1 MNKTHHSRVPIPAAL
16 SALLLPFVAAI
27 AATPPQG
34 PAPTELPRLIKIRD
48 DVYTIQNVNSN
59 LAELGAFGGNVT
71 VYLTDEGVILVDSKN
86 DKVHDDIIA
95 KVRTLTDKPIKYV
108 ILTHNHGDHAAGAPG
123 MAAMGATVIISKGD
137 RDNMV
142 RTKQPWLPQVTYTG
156 RADLFVGG
164 KEIELHEIK
173 GHTRGDTFV
182 YLPQARVVAVGDLS
196 HNPPAIPLQVNYPDG
211 GGWTDWVNALDTI
224 ATLDFE
230 FLVQGH
236 GPVLTKAEFAAFLE
250 RVFTIRERVRAL
262 NKQGKTA
269 EEIAATLRPEFNWP
283 AEGRTGNVPD
293 MMQELR

>member
-1 MNKTHHSRVPIPAAL
+1 MTISQLPRVRIPVAL
-16 SALLLPFVAAI
+16 TALLLPLAAVL
-27 AATPPQG
+27 AAAPPAG
-34 PAPTELPRLIKIRD
+34 PAPTELPKLIKIRD
-48 DVYTIQNVNSN
+48 DVYTIENVNAN

-86 DKVHDDIIA
+86 DKVHDDIVA
-95 KVRTLTDKPIKYV
+95 KVKTLTDKPIKYV
-108 ILTHNHGDHAAGAPG
+108 ILTHNHGDHASGAPA
-123 MAAMGATVIISKGD
+123 MAAMGATVIISKAD

-164 KEIELHEIK
+164 KEIELREIK
-173 GHTRGDTFV
+173 GHTRGDTVV
-182 YLPQARVVAVGDLS
+182 YLPAARVVAVGDLS
-196 HNPPAIPLQVNYPDG
+196 HNPPGIPLQVNYPDG
-211 GGWTDWVNALDTI
+211 GSWTDWVNALDTI
-224 ATLDFE
+224 ATLDFD
-230 FLVQGH
+230 FVVQGH
-236 GPVLTKAEFAAFLE
+236 GPVLTKAEFAAFRE

-293 MMQELR
+293 MMKELQ

>member
-1 MNKTHHSRVPIPAAL
+1 MTTTPLCRVHFPVAL
-16 SALLLPFVAAI
+16 TALLLPLAAAF
-27 AATPPQG
+27 AAAPPAG
-34 PAPTELPRLIKIRD
+34 PAPTELPKLIKIRD
-48 DVYTIQNVNSN
+48 DVYTIQNTNST

-86 DKVHDDIIA
+86 DKVHDDIVA

-108 ILTHNHGDHAAGAPG
+108 ILTHNHGDHASGAPA
-123 MAAMGATVIISKGD
+123 MAEMGATVIISKGD

-142 RTKQPWLPQVTYTG
+142 RAKQAWMPQVTYTG

-164 KEIELHEIK
+164 KEIQLRETK
-173 GHTRGDTFV
+173 GHTRADTIV
-182 YLPQARVVAVGDLS
+182 YLPAARVVAVGDLA
-196 HNPPAIPLQVNYPDG
+196 HNPPGIPLQVNYPDG
-211 GGWTDWVNALDTI
+211 GSWTEWVNALDMI

-236 GPVLTKAEFAAFLE
+236 GPVLTKQEFAAFRE
-250 RVFTIRERVRAL
+250 RVFSIRERTRAL

>member
-1 MNKTHHSRVPIPAAL
+1 MRIPALFTAV
-16 SALLLPFVAAI
+16 LLPLAVLAA
-27 AATPPQG
+27 APPAG
-34 PAPTELPRLIKIRD
+34 PAPTELPKLLKIRD
-48 DVYTIQNVNSN
+48 DVYTIQNTNSN

-71 VYLTDEGVILVDSKN
+71 VYLTDDGAVLVDSKN
-86 DKVHDDIIA
+86 DKVHDDVVA

-108 ILTHNHGDHAAGAPG
+108 ILTHNHGDHAAGAPAL
-123 MAAMGATVIISKGD
+123 AAMGATVIISKGD

-142 RTKQPWLPQVTYTG
+142 RTKQAWMPEVTYTG

-164 KEIELHEIK
+164 KEIQLRETK
-173 GHTRGDTFV
+173 GHTRADTVV
-182 YLPQARVVAVGDLS
+182 YLPAARVVAVGDLA
-196 HNPPAIPLQVNYPDG
+196 HNPPGIPLQVNYPDG
-211 GGWTDWVNALDTI
+211 GSWTEWVNALDMI

-236 GPVLTKAEFAAFLE
+236 GPVLTKPEFAAFRE
-250 RVFTIRERVRAL
+250 RVFSIRERLRAL

-269 EEIAATLRPEFNWP
+269 EEIAATLRTEFNWP